1 VVVIQFLRNRVGP
14 AQCIEILKYSHIA
27 WSHPCIAQTE
37 YIQKLR
43 LAARTLIQDRFLLP
57 EDAERMI
64 AEARKNAVL
73 AVTSR

>member
-1 VVVIQFLRNRVGP
+1 
-14 AQCIEILKYSHIA
+14 
-27 WSHPCIAQTE
+27 
-37 YIQKLR
+37 
-43 LAARTLIQDRFLLP
+43 LIQDRFLLP